1 MLLVQEL
8 SSDIYHKV
16 YSVLCLFFFLMIIR
30 ATVVCAHRPN
40 SLHSDPKYL
49 ANPGKNSTSGHH
61 NPTGEAE
68 ESREEKDPIK
78 ST

>member
-1 MLLVQEL
+1 MISTTKYIVFCFV
-8 SSDIYHKV
+8 D
-16 YSVLCLFFFLMIIR
+16 LMIIR
-30 ATVVCAHRPN
+30 ATLVCAHRPISSQSGPKDQVNPSKNN
-40 SLHSDPKYL
+40 SS
-49 ANPGKNSTSGHH
+49 SGHH